1 MKNVLIVAF
10 HYPPIG
16 SSSGVLRTLKF
27 SKYLPENGWIPH
39 VLTVKEYLY
48 PVKDY
53 GLINDIPAQ
62 AVVHRTVALD
72 AMRHLGING
81 RYPGLLAIPD
91 RFISWFP
98 FGTIRGLRI
107 IKAIEISAIFSTS
120 PHPTAHLI
128 AGALNTLTGVPWVAD
143 FRDPW
148 VEEPPD
154 RMATRSLRNRID
166 SVLEKRVI
174 RHADRVTVTT
184 PNLRDDFRVRYPWVS
199 PDKICTIYNGFDEED
214 FRGLEKGGIANKRF
228 EIVHAGLVSREYRDP
243 GPLLQ
248 AASRLV
254 GVGTIQSEDL
264 QITFLGGG
272 AYVRSKHFAEQVR
285 DLGLEKTV
293 EVIERVGYQAALE
306 RLQRAAVLLLLQASE
321 DTKSLIPAKA
331 FEYLRIG
338 RPILAITFDGATSDL
353 LRGMEQCYVASP
365 DDQSALQH
373 LLVTLYRLWQT
384 SASSVEVSRPVS
396 RYERRSLTAELASVL
411 NGLDKAAGL
420 RRIEPR

>member
-1 MKNVLIVAF
+1 MKNVLLVAF

-53 GLINDIPAQ
+53 GLVNDIPAE

-72 AMRHLGING
+72 AMRHLGVNG
-81 RYPGLLAIPD
+81 RYLGMLAIPD

-98 FGTIRGLRI
+98 FGTIRGLRV
-107 IKAIEISAIFSTS
+107 IKATNISAIFSTS

-128 AGALNTLTGVPWVAD
+128 AGALKTLTGVPWVAD

-154 RMATRSLRNRID
+154 RMAARSLRNRID

-184 PNLRDDFRVRYPWVS
+184 PNLRDAFRARYPWLP
-199 PDKICTIYNGFDEED
+199 PDQICTIYNGYDEED
-214 FRGLEKGGIANKRF
+214 FRGLEKGGGPNKWF
-228 EIVHAGLVSREYRDP
+228 EIVHAGLVSQEYRDP

-254 GVGTIQSEDL
+254 RASRLRSEDIR
-264 QITFLGGG
+264 ITFLGGG
-272 AYVRSKHFAEQVR
+272 SYLRSKDFVKQVH

-293 EVIERVGYQAALE
+293 EVIERVEYQAALE
-306 RLQRAAVLLLLQASE
+306 RLRRAAVLLLLQASE
-321 DTKSLIPAKA
+321 DTKSLIPAKT

-338 RPILAITFDGATSDL
+338 RPILAITYDGATSDL

-365 DDQSALQH
+365 GDQSALQQM
-373 LLVTLYRLWQT
+373 LVTLYRLWQT
-384 SASSVEVSRPVS
+384 SANRIAVSRPVS
-396 RYERRSLTAELASVL
+396 RYERRSLTAELAGLL
-411 NGLDKAAGL
+411 NGLDETVPL
-420 RRIEPR
+420 RRIDPR